1 MLKNLSLTL
10 KLALLPAVA
19 LLGLLLYVG
28 YNSQQLSHNDSR
40 LVELET
46 HSYPTLE
53 KTDAVIFQFSRIPA
67 LLNSA
72 VAAGEES
79 TLSEARE
86 VLQTIAAKQQELQGL
101 LSNQRERSDELNTWR
116 VAVQRYA
123 ENALSASS
131 QLVKGTADFE
141 ALRPNLDRMASD
153 LAQAQKLGSAFRTNA
168 YQDFQDALA
177 QTRKDNATTTRVG
190 IILSLLLV
198 ALVALGSWLVISSI
212 MRNVHGVIDSLQA
225 IARGDGDLTRR
236 VSVEAN
242 DEIGAM
248 IELFNGFLDK
258 LQGTIRQIV
267 EAASPLGQMSQELYR
282 LTQGS
287 EENASSQQGHTDSI
301 SRDIQTMTS
310 SIQEVAQRS
319 RQASDEAGAASKQA
333 DAARQSIGSL
343 STSIS
348 DLGSSVMGAVEAMQ
362 QLEEETQQVG
372 SVLTVIRS
380 IAEQTNLLA
389 LNAAIEAARAGEQ
402 GRGFAV
408 VADEVRNLAQKTAA
422 STAEIQQIIQ
432 RLQNSANGVLNVMT
446 VNGEKAQGSI
456 ERSVQATQMLDVIAQ
471 AVGQINQLNA
481 GIAQFTQEQI
491 GLSSSIQQE
500 TAVLQGDAQ
509 ATAHGAQATARL
521 GEQLLSTGDHLRA
534 ATAQFRV

>member
-28 YNSQQLSHNDSR
+28 YNSQQLSNNDLR
-40 LVELET
+40 LVGLET

-53 KTDAVIFQFSRIPA
+53 KTDAVIFQFSRIPG

-79 TLSEARE
+79 TLTEARE
-86 VLQTIAAKQQELQGL
+86 VLQEISSKQQELQGL
-101 LSNQRERSDELNTWR
+101 LSNQRERSEELDAWR
-116 VAVQRYA
+116 MAVQRYA
-123 ENALSASS
+123 ENALSASA
-131 QLVKGTADFE
+131 QLVKGTASFDT
-141 ALRPNLDRMASD
+141 LRPNLDRMASD
-153 LAQAQKLGSAFRTNA
+153 LGQAQKLGSEFRTSA
-168 YQDFQDALA
+168 YEDFQNALA

-198 ALVALGSWLVISSI
+198 GLVALGSWLVISSI

-248 IELFNGFLDK
+248 IGLFNGFLDK

-267 EAASPLGQMSQELYR
+267 EAASPLGQMSKELYH

-287 EENASSQQGHTDSI
+287 EENARSQQGHTDSI

-310 SIQEVAQRS
+310 SIQEVAHRS

-343 STSIS
+343 SSSIS

-471 AVGQINQLNA
+471 AVGQINELNA

-491 GLSSSIQQE
+491 GLSNSIQQE

-521 GEQLLSTGDHLRA
+521 GEQLVSTGDHLRA
-534 ATAQFRV
+534 ATSQFRV